1 MRMYVIFVV
10 AVVLIAALLYVLDRG
25 LKAVQKGRRRRDAGI
40 RLAAAA
46 AYAEAQAAYAQ
57 AQANAEAKQQETSG
71 ALTTVLPAIQQ
82 PKPGPR
88 RVA

>member
-10 AVVLIAALLYVLDRG
+10 AVVLVAGLLFLLDRG
-25 LKAVQKGRRRRDAGI
+25 LKAVQQGRRRRNAGM
-40 RLAAAA
+40 RLLAAAEQA
-46 AYAEAQAAYAQ
+46 EQQAEQQQQAEAAG
-57 AQANAEAKQQETSG
+57 T

-82 PKPGPR
+82 GKRGPR

>member
-1 MRMYVIFVV
+1 MRMYVIFVL
-10 AVVLIAALLYVLDRG
+10 AVVLVAGLLFLLDRG
-25 LKAVQKGRRRRDAGI
+25 LKAVSKGRRRRVAGE

-46 AYAEAQAAYAQ
+46 AHAEQQAEQQHAVQ
-57 AQANAEAKQQETSG
+57 EASA

-82 PKPGPR
+82 GERGPR